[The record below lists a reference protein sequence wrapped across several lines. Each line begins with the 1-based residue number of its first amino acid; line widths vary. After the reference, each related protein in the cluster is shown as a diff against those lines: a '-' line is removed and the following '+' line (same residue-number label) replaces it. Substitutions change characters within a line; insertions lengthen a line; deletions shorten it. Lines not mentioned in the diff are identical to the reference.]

1 MAETDDRLKEKFQL
15 YQDRVVVPD
24 DLRERLIQAAERSVA
39 WNKRVPKTVTS
50 RLQMIQAQKTM

>member
-1 MAETDDRLKEKFQL
+1 MPKTDDRLKDKFQL

-39 WNKRVPKTVTS
+39 WNERVPKTVTS